1 MIKLKTD
8 QNKLQI
14 SFKNPL
20 NNKEVNLIRD
30 QSEQLQVTLEKIK
43 SKLNI
48 YSSKNNPTSPPPLI
62 ELLDNNDCSIPLE
75 KTNFEA
81 WKENYLFSINNEHKL
96 LVKINLPQIKHL
108 KMSKRLIAGMPV
120 FVRIEPDQT
129 QVSLGEDL
137 TTHSIFNWYISLA
150 ENESEKWKLVESGI
164 GKRMCILEDTWSN
177 RRIKIECVPR
187 VKNDTRDGCLFEYE
201 TSQVIEPKIDLTN
214 AAMTER
220 HLQSKTFLSL
230 KK

>member
-8 QNKLQI
+8 KNKLQI

-30 QSEQLQVTLEKIK
+30 QSEKLQVTLEKIQ
-43 SKLNI
+43 SKLDI
-48 YSSKNNPTSPPPLI
+48 YSKDNPTSPPPLI
-62 ELLDNNDCSIPLE
+62 ELLDNDCSIPLE

-81 WKENYLFSINNEHKL
+81 WKENNLFSINNEHKL

-137 TTHSIFNWYISLA
+137 TTHSIFNWYISLG
-150 ENESEKWKLVESGI
+150 ENESEWKLVETGI
-164 GKRMCILEDTWSN
+164 GKRMCILEDTWVN

-187 VKNDTRDGCLFEYE
+187 VKNDTRDGCLFEHK

-220 HLQSKTFLSL
+220 HSQSKNVLTL